1 MQIQTRLNKRWNNFK
16 KNEIKKDCK
25 IYHRNRSENRPITNY
40 CWGLILKAMKNNC
53 DENNESTAVN

>member
-1 MQIQTRLNKRWNNFK
+1 MQIQTRLNKRWNNLK

-25 IYHRNRSENRPITNY
+25 IYHRNHSENLPSTKY

-53 DENNESTAVN
+53 D

>member
-25 IYHRNRSENRPITNY
+25 IYHRNRSENWPITNY

-53 DENNESTAVN
+53 D